1 VLTLMDA
8 LVRELGGDHRDGHR
22 QGRRPGHRM
31 VHLEKACWWTRHRRG
46 DMFLLKLLLRNAFRH
61 RLRTG
66 LTILGLV
73 VAITAFGLLP
83 PSSTPGTRRGGQLR
97 PPGHPQ
103 RHLADLRPAA
113 ELRPAHQGGRWRHR
127 GQLGQL
133 VRRHLPGEKNFFP
146 SSRWSPPAT
155 CSSTPVR
162 AQARGEGGLHPRPP
176 GRGGG
181 PQAGRPVRLEDRRP
195 DPLRGTIYPAPG
207 PSLRGIW
214 TGAEAKTDENQM
226 LVHYELV
233 NESIKQRFPGRG
245 DSTGAFIVGIDQP
258 AMPRSSRSTSTPS
271 SNSLAETLSETEAAF
286 QLSFVSMS
294 DAILAAIQAV
304 SFIIIVIIMAVMA
317 NTMTMTARERLSE
330 YATLK
335 AWASAALRRRPALRR
350 KPADRGDRRRAGP
363 LATFPAVAGIAHALG
378 SFLPAFHITPLTMG
392 LQIGAALLVGT
403 VAAAWPAWRMSHIDI
418 VSGLRF
424 MA

>member
-1 VLTLMDA
+1 
-8 LVRELGGDHRDGHR
+8 
-22 QGRRPGHRM
+22 
-31 VHLEKACWWTRHRRG
+31 
-46 DMFLLKLLLRNAFRH
+46 MFLLKLLLRNAFRH

-73 VAITAFGLLP
+73 VAITAFGLLRTLINAWYAGVEAS
-83 PSSTPGTRRGGQLR
+83 SSTRLVTRSAISLTFALPLSYAPRIKAVDGVTTVSWANWFGGIYQS
-97 PPGHPQ
+97 
-103 RHLADLRPAA
+103 
-113 ELRPAHQGGRWRHR
+113 
-127 GQLGQL
+127 
-133 VRRHLPGEKNFFP
+133 EKNFFP
-146 SSRWSPPAT
+146 QFAVEPA
-155 CSSTPVR
+155 SYLKLYPEYVLKPEEKEAFIR
-162 AQARGEGGLHPRPP
+162 DRQGAVVGRKLAAQYGWKIGD
-176 GRGGG
+176 
-181 PQAGRPVRLEDRRP
+181 QI
-195 DPLRGTIYPAPG
+195 PLRGTIYPG
-207 PSLRGIW
+207 TWTFTLRGIW

-258 AMPRSSRSTSTPS
+258 ANAALISQHIDAEFR
-271 SNSLAETLSETEAAF
+271 NSLAETLTETEAAF

-335 AWASAALRRRPALRR
+335 ALGFPPRFVVALLFGESLLIAVIGGAL
-350 KPADRGDRRRAGP
+350 GL

>member
-1 VLTLMDA
+1 
-8 LVRELGGDHRDGHR
+8 
-22 QGRRPGHRM
+22 
-31 VHLEKACWWTRHRRG
+31 
-46 DMFLLKLLLRNAFRH
+46 MFLLKLLLRNAFRH

-73 VAITAFGLLP
+73 VAITAFGLLRTLINAWYAGVEAS
-83 PSSTPGTRRGGQLR
+83 SSTRLVTRSAISLTFALPLSYAPRIKAVDGVTAVSWANWFGGIYQS
-97 PPGHPQ
+97 
-103 RHLADLRPAA
+103 
-113 ELRPAHQGGRWRHR
+113 
-127 GQLGQL
+127 
-133 VRRHLPGEKNFFP
+133 EKNFFP
-146 SSRWSPPAT
+146 QFAVEPA
-155 CSSTPVR
+155 SYLQLYPEYVLKPEEKEAFLR
-162 AQARGEGGLHPRPP
+162 DRQGAVVGRKLAAQYGWKIGD
-176 GRGGG
+176 
-181 PQAGRPVRLEDRRP
+181 QI
-195 DPLRGTIYPAPG
+195 PLRGTIYPG
-207 PSLRGIW
+207 TWTFTLRGIW
-214 TGAEAKTDENQM
+214 TGAEARTDENQM

-258 AMPRSSRSTSTPS
+258 ANAALISQHIDAEFR
-271 SNSLAETLSETEAAF
+271 NSLAETLSETEAAF

-335 AWASAALRRRPALRR
+335 ALGFPPRFVVALLFGESLLIAVIGGAL
-350 KPADRGDRRRAGP
+350 GL

>member
-1 VLTLMDA
+1 
-8 LVRELGGDHRDGHR
+8 
-22 QGRRPGHRM
+22 
-31 VHLEKACWWTRHRRG
+31 
-46 DMFLLKLLLRNAFRH
+46 MFLLKLLLRNAFRH

-73 VAITAFGLLP
+73 VAITAFGLLRTLINAWYAGVEAS
-83 PSSTPGTRRGGQLR
+83 SSTRLVTRSAISLTFALPLSYAPRIKAVDGVTTVSWANWFGGIYQS
-97 PPGHPQ
+97 
-103 RHLADLRPAA
+103 
-113 ELRPAHQGGRWRHR
+113 
-127 GQLGQL
+127 
-133 VRRHLPGEKNFFP
+133 EKNFFP
-146 SSRWSPPAT
+146 QFAVEPA
-155 CSSTPVR
+155 SYLQLYPEYVLKPEEKEAFIR
-162 AQARGEGGLHPRPP
+162 DRQGAVVGRKLAAQYGWKIGD
-176 GRGGG
+176 
-181 PQAGRPVRLEDRRP
+181 QI
-195 DPLRGTIYPAPG
+195 PLRGTIYPG
-207 PSLRGIW
+207 TWTFTLRGIW

-258 AMPRSSRSTSTPS
+258 ANAALISQHIDAEFR
-271 SNSLAETLSETEAAF
+271 NSLAETLTETEAAF

-335 AWASAALRRRPALRR
+335 ALGFPPRFVVALLFGESLLIAVIGGAL
-350 KPADRGDRRRAGP
+350 GL